1 MGGTLCAQ
9 DAESVFGQKR
19 VAIKSCAKEH
29 ARLEANFAFKP
40 AIAKAIILTDA
51 RRGFKAKVAFDRAI
65 VKTHNCVHGGG
76 TGRLEQKLSK
86 HLAWIARGTKSA
98 RVEAHSATQPV
109 GTKAQQTDGFSSAE
123 EGREVE
129 RVGDKDSAPKELGPA
144 EVEMVHIEGYR
155 MERRERFAE
164 RARSWARSCTILLLG
179 DGQIG
184 GTEAG
189 TAAEEGGKRWVG
201 RGTGRRKVETSE
213 DCLSKQQPRLHFSRC
228 KAPHGSGFV
237 LQPLALLPFTDAWW
251 HICGGAVTVAA

>member
-1 MGGTLCAQ
+1 MKVGGTLCAQ

-40 AIAKAIILTDA
+40 AIAKTIILIDA

-76 TGRLEQKLSK
+76 TGCLEQKLSK

-98 RVEAHSATQPV
+98 RVKAHSATQPV

-144 EVEMVHIEGYR
+144 EVEVVHIEGYR

-164 RARSWARSCTILLLG
+164 RARSWACTILLLG

-189 TAAEEGGKRWVG
+189 TAAEEG
-201 RGTGRRKVETSE
+201 
-213 DCLSKQQPRLHFSRC
+213 
-228 KAPHGSGFV
+228 
-237 LQPLALLPFTDAWW
+237 
-251 HICGGAVTVAA
+251 